1 MSAATTATQAE
12 QSVRRAAESPWV
24 ERLARLGF
32 VARGVSYVIVG
43 LLALQ
48 IAWATHPSGEASK
61 EGALREIAQRPAGRP
76 LLVVLAFGL
85 AGYAVWRASEAAW
98 GKRDE
103 EDDKK
108 RAAKRAG
115 SAGKAILY
123 TAFFASTVRFVL
135 DGPSAGGASGD
146 RQERSTT
153 ATVLG
158 APGGT
163 ILVGAVGLALIVG
176 GLYVAYRGI
185 TQKFDERLDT
195 SAMGR
200 VTEAVVHGAGTLGL
214 AARGL
219 LVGVAGYLL
228 LRAALDFDPERATGV
243 DGTLRTIA
251 AQPYGQML
259 LTLTALGLVAYG
271 LYSFAEARYRRL

>member
-1 MSAATTATQAE
+1 MSAATAATQAE
-12 QSVRRAAESPWV
+12 QSVRQAAESPWV

-48 IAWATHPSGEASK
+48 IAWTRHPSGEASK

-76 LLVVLAFGL
+76 LLVVLAIGL

-108 RAAKRAG
+108 RSAKRAG

-146 RQERSTT
+146 RQERSAT

-176 GLYVAYRGI
+176 GLYLAYRGI

-195 SAMGR
+195 SAMSR

-219 LVGVAGYLL
+219 LVGVAGHLL

-251 AQPYGQML
+251 AQAYGQML
-259 LTLTALGLVAYG
+259 LTVTALGLVAYG
-271 LYSFAEARYRRL
+271 LFSFAEARYRRL